1 MSISPLSFKISTI
14 RFAIDW
20 TILINDVQNGM
31 SVGPGPS
38 ESNEKS
44 HMVRSTEK
52 ALCLEVCA
60 QEDHSVMRTAIG
72 ALMAF
77 KTI

>member
-1 MSISPLSFKISTI
+1 
-14 RFAIDW
+14 
-20 TILINDVQNGM
+20 M